1 MSGLTKEDIAA
12 ARSIF
17 ESKGVGDMYDYM
29 AMKGERYAVLANG
42 VANRLPCQRFP
53 PFQQGHRCLL
63 SSTRYRAWGILLMQ
77 WLRSPLKL
85 RGLCLSVIC
94 RRNALTRRLP

>member
-29 AMKGERYAVLANG
+29 AMKGGGGKN
-42 VANRLPCQRFP
+42 
-53 PFQQGHRCLL
+53 
-63 SSTRYRAWGILLMQ
+63 
-77 WLRSPLKL
+77 
-85 RGLCLSVIC
+85 
-94 RRNALTRRLP
+94 